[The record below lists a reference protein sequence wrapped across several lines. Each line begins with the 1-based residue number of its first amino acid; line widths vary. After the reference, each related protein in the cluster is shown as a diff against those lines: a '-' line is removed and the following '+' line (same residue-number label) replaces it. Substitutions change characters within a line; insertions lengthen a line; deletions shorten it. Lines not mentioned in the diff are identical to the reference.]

1 LAHLSPLGWEHINL
15 TGDYRWGTT
24 PTLGPD
30 EFRPLRT
37 HAYDFAAAAIA
48 CALVSKALRL
58 NRHHRRGANDGDGA
72 STRTGTDYRSNNIG
86 DSNADNS
93 PRNIPDKG
101 RNKRVRQIYQN
112 NRQPSLF
119 EARKPRAQAL
129 TNSGEDIFS

>member
-1 LAHLSPLGWEHINL
+1 MSPLGNRKDL
-15 TGDYRWGTT
+15 
-24 PTLGPD
+24 LGCSAGLP
-30 EFRPLRT
+30 
-37 HAYDFAAAAIA
+37 

-58 NRHHRRGANDGDGA
+58 NHHRRGANDGDGA
-72 STRTGTDYRSNNIG
+72 SIRTGTDYRSNNID

-101 RNKRVRQIYQN
+101 RNKRVRQIYQS

-129 TNSGEDIFS
+129 TKLGEPHGLRRPRKVAVYSF